1 VQTAG
6 YVLPASKR
14 PARFYEPTQKERPS
28 GAAPKAPP
36 ASNRR
41 GAAAARDGDI
51 VDDDPTLLF
60 SGSISSI
67 LPPRPDKPI
76 SQPPIAKAPPLPN
89 LRGGLRGSHRPESE
103 RPQAD
108 PEDRTILRPV
118 PGDLLPR
125 RSPIPPAAPTEA
137 DRKTSRNSDVGDPP
151 STVNT
156 AKVRIV
162 RASKQ
167 SATAALVAVGAFV
180 GLVIAMI
187 ARGDANSVLDA
198 TASMIDPSHAAAGKA
213 PAAPVRF
220 TLQQQTL
227 DVPPKPMPAGSETS
241 SNAGA
246 CSAVTDPVSPTV
258 APIVI
263 SAAAPHQ
270 ASPPRVEP
278 PSTPRASAPAVVAAA
293 PAHATSKP
301 GGGSQA
307 AAHEAAPSHG
317 ARTAKSAPAD
327 LESAAAADALAKA
340 QLEASLR

>member
-1 VQTAG
+1 
-6 YVLPASKR
+6 
-14 PARFYEPTQKERPS
+14 
-28 GAAPKAPP
+28 
-36 ASNRR
+36 
-41 GAAAARDGDI
+41 

-60 SGSISSI
+60 SGSLSSI

-89 LRGGLRGSHRPESE
+89 LRGGLRGPHRPESE
-103 RPQAD
+103 RPRAD
-108 PEDRTILRPV
+108 AEDRTILRPV

-125 RSPIPPAAPTEA
+125 RSPIPPAGPAEV
-137 DRKTSRNSDVGDPP
+137 DRKTARNSDVGDPQP
-151 STVNT
+151 TVNT

-187 ARGDANSVLDA
+187 ARGDANGVLDA
-198 TASMIDPSHAAAGKA
+198 TAGMIDPSHAAAGRA
-213 PAAPVRF
+213 PAAPIRF
-220 TLQQQTL
+220 TVQQQPL
-227 DVPPKPMPAGSETS
+227 DAPPKPMPAGSEPS

-246 CSAVTDPVSPTV
+246 CSAVSDPVSPTV

-270 ASPPRVEP
+270 VTPPRVES
-278 PSTPRASAPAVVAAA
+278 PSTPRASAPAVVAGAG
-293 PAHATSKP
+293 PAHAVSKP
-301 GGGSQA
+301 GGSQA
-307 AAHEAAPSHG
+307 ASREASASHG
-317 ARTAKSAPAD
+317 TKSAKPAPTD